1 MIPSVILI
9 GFIVMVLAGAVKG
22 MVGMGMPTVAIGL
35 LTLILPPAQAV
46 ALLIIPA
53 AFTNVW
59 QYATGPGARST
70 ARRFAVM
77 MAGLTAGTFIGGF
90 GIGGLDSPY
99 TLPAMGIVMCC
110 YGLLGLASVHVHLPE
125 GWEGPLAPVIGLATG
140 VINGMTSMAMLPAV
154 VFFKALGLGRDDM
167 VQALGLNFM
176 VASFAMMPILM
187 WPGSSGAPLLDPWII
202 GASIAA
208 LLPAGLGLNLG
219 RRLRIMASPELF
231 SRIFFGFLTLLG
243 IYMATRGFL
252 KLAA

>member
-1 MIPSVILI
+1 MILSVILI
-9 GFIVMVLAGAVKG
+9 GFFVMVLAGAVKG

-35 LTLILPPAQAV
+35 LTLILPPPQAV

-70 ARRFAVM
+70 ARRFASM
-77 MAGLTAGTFIGGF
+77 MTGLTVGTFIGGF
-90 GIGGLDSPY
+90 GIGGLDSPF
-99 TLPAMGIVMCC
+99 TLPAMGIVVCC
-110 YGLLGLASVHVHLPE
+110 YGLLGLASIHVHLPA
-125 GWEGPLAPVIGLATG
+125 GWEGPLAPLGGLATG

-154 VFFKALGLGRDDM
+154 VFFKALGLERDEM

-243 IYMATRGFL
+243 IYMAARGIL
-252 KLAA
+252 KLMA

>member
-9 GFIVMVLAGAVKG
+9 GFFVMVLAGAVKG

-35 LTLILPPAQAV
+35 LTLILPPPQAV

-70 ARRFAVM
+70 ARRFASM
-77 MAGLTAGTFIGGF
+77 MTGLTVGTFIGGF
-90 GIGGLDSPY
+90 GIGGLDSPF
-99 TLPAMGIVMCC
+99 TLPAMGIVVCC

-125 GWEGPLAPVIGLATG
+125 GWEGPLAPVVGLATG

-243 IYMATRGFL
+243 LYMAARGIL
-252 KLAA
+252 KLTA